1 MLEHVFTKGSLIPN
15 TSYMVRARAGNGEE
29 RKADGNELTFGN
41 ERCLFL
47 PYAPNSMDYVLP
59 QGRDVFSADFTGC
72 VFIRYMHMDQ
82 MRIAHVATPEARPAL
97 DAMKQI
103 QGTTVLNEFK
113 PTEHLDMGK
122 LGRGTGGT
130 ERSEALGII
139 TATGDCF
146 AVGGYRINQ
155 GGQTSFRV
163 AKLKKVNC
171 ALV

>member
-1 MLEHVFTKGSLIPN
+1 MN
-15 TSYMVRARAGNGEE
+15 
-29 RKADGNELTFGN
+29 
-41 ERCLFL
+41 
-47 PYAPNSMDYVLP
+47 YVLP
-59 QGRDVFSADFTGC
+59 QGKDVFSADFTGC

-97 DAMKQI
+97 DQMKQTP
-103 QGTTVLNEFK
+103 GTMVLNEFK
-113 PTEHLDMGK
+113 PTDHLDMAK
-122 LGRGTGGT
+122 LGRGQGNDN
-130 ERSEALGII
+130 RAEALGIV

-146 AVGGYRINQ
+146 AVGGYRVNR